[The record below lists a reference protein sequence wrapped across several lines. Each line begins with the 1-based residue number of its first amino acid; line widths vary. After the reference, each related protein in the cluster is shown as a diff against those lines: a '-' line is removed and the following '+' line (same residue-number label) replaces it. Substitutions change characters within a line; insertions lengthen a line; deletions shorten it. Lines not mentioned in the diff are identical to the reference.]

1 MTSLTTIPPSI
12 LSSCPPPDGE
22 KSGVRDTVSASTT
35 DVDIADADA
44 ARSSQHEEVS
54 LK

>member
-35 DVDIADADA
+35 DVDIADAA
-44 ARSSQHEEVS
+44 SSTQHEEVS